1 MGFGSKEMKESAC
14 KREVKESRV
23 RYDCKED

>member
-1 MGFGSKEMKESAC
+1 MGKWLRES

-23 RYDCKED
+23 RQGKERAN

>member
-1 MGFGSKEMKESAC
+1 MGKWLREG

-23 RYDCKED
+23 RQGKERAN